1 MVLGGSK
8 INADDAAARTW
19 LRIWLAAVT
28 KPTVATYQELAR
40 HPQVGSMDAW
50 MWLLGSSLLSGL
62 FISLGSV
69 QARTGAVAMDSSL
82 ALAIAIF
89 ALMAVLSWASFTAC
103 IQGIARL
110 MKGGGN
116 YQSLIFVFAA
126 FNAPLMVLT
135 SGLSLVPRGGAILM
149 VLYLY
154 WLALYSVAVRA
165 AHQFSWMKAAGAV
178 LFSLAALS
186 GALFGLVILVFS
198 LRL

>member
-1 MVLGGSK
+1 
-8 INADDAAARTW
+8 
-19 LRIWLAAVT
+19 VT

-40 HPQVGSMDAW
+40 HPHVGSMDGW
-50 MWLLGSSLLSGL
+50 IWLLGSSLLSGV

-69 QARTGAVAMDSSL
+69 PARTGAAMDSSL

-89 ALMAVLSWASFTAC
+89 GLIAVLFWASFAAC

-110 MKGGGN
+110 MKGEGN

-126 FNAPLMVLT
+126 FNAPLILLA
-135 SGLSLVPRGGAILM
+135 SGLSLVPRSGVILM
-149 VLYLY
+149 VLYPY

-178 LFSLAALS
+178 LFSLAVLS
-186 GALFGLVILVFS
+186 GALFGLVIMVFS
-198 LRL
+198 VRL

>member
-1 MVLGGSK
+1 MTLGGSK

-19 LRIWLAAVT
+19 VRIWLAAVT

-50 MWLLGSSLLSGL
+50 MWLLGSSLLSG
-62 FISLGSV
+62 FFMSLGPV
-69 QARTGAVAMDSSL
+69 QARTGTAMDSRL
-82 ALAIAIF
+82 ALAVATF
-89 ALMAVLSWASFTAC
+89 ALIAVLSWASFAAC

-126 FNAPLMVLT
+126 FNAPLILLT
-135 SGLSLVPRGGAILM
+135 SGVSLVPRGGVILM

-165 AHQFSWMKAAGAV
+165 AHQFSWMKAAAAV
-178 LFSLAALS
+178 LVSLAVFS
-186 GALFGLVILVFS
+186 GTLFGLVVFS
-198 LRL
+198 LRM

>member
-1 MVLGGSK
+1 MVLGGRK
-8 INADDAAARTW
+8 INADDAAAMTW
-19 LRIWLAAVT
+19 GRIWLAAVT

-40 HPQVGSMDAW
+40 HPQVGSMDGW
-50 MWLLGSSLLSGL
+50 IWLLGSSLLSGV

-69 QARTGAVAMDSSL
+69 PARTGAAMDSSL

-89 ALMAVLSWASFTAC
+89 ALIAVLFWASFAAC

-110 MKGGGN
+110 MKGEGN

-126 FNAPLMVLT
+126 FNAPLILLA
-135 SGLSLVPRGGAILM
+135 SGLSLVPRGGVILM
-149 VLYLY
+149 VLYPY

-178 LFSLAALS
+178 LFSLAVLS
-186 GALFGLVILVFS
+186 GALFGLVIMVFS
-198 LRL
+198 VRL

>member
-1 MVLGGSK
+1 MALGGSK
-8 INADDAAARTW
+8 MNADDAAARTW
-19 LRIWLAAVT
+19 VRIWLAAVT

-50 MWLLGSSLLSGL
+50 MWLLGSSLLGGL
-62 FISLGSV
+62 FFSLGSV
-69 QARTGAVAMDSSL
+69 PVRTGAAMNSRL

-89 ALMAVLSWASFTAC
+89 ALMAVLSWASFAAC

-110 MKGGGN
+110 MKGRGN
-116 YQSLIFVFAA
+116 YQSLIFVVAA
-126 FNAPLMVLT
+126 FNAPLILLT

-178 LFSLAALS
+178 LFSLAVSS
-186 GALFGLVILVFS
+186 GALFGLVVLVFF
-198 LRL
+198 LR

>member
-1 MVLGGSK
+1 MVLGGRK
-8 INADDAAARTW
+8 IHSDDAAARTW
-19 LRIWLAAVT
+19 VRIWLAAVT

-50 MWLLGSSLLSGL
+50 MWLLGSSLLSG
-62 FISLGSV
+62 FFMSLGPV
-69 QARTGAVAMDSSL
+69 QARTSATMDSRL
-82 ALAIAIF
+82 ALAVAIF
-89 ALMAVLSWASFTAC
+89 ALMAVLFWASFAAC

-126 FNAPLMVLT
+126 FNAPLILLA
-135 SGLSLVPRGGAILM
+135 SGLSLVPRGGVILM
-149 VLYLY
+149 LLYPY

-178 LFSLAALS
+178 LFSLAVLS
-186 GALFGLVILVFS
+186 GALFGLVIMVFS
-198 LRL
+198 VRL

>member
-1 MVLGGSK
+1 MALGASK
-8 INADDAAARTW
+8 INSDDAAARTW
-19 LRIWLAAVT
+19 GRIWLAAVT
-28 KPTVATYQELAR
+28 RPTVATYQDLAR
-40 HPQVGSMDAW
+40 HPQVGSRDAW
-50 MWLLGSSLLSGL
+50 IWLLGSGLLSGV
-62 FISLGSV
+62 FMSQGSFHV
-69 QARTGAVAMDSSL
+69 RTGAAMDSSL
-82 ALAIAIF
+82 ALAIAVF
-89 ALMAVLSWASFTAC
+89 ALMAVLSWASFAAC

-126 FNAPLMVLT
+126 FNAPLMLLT

-165 AHQFSWMKAAGAV
+165 AHQVSWLKAAGAV

-186 GALFGLVILVFS
+186 GALFGLAVLVF
-198 LRL
+198 L

>member
-19 LRIWLAAVT
+19 VRIWLAAVT

-50 MWLLGSSLLSGL
+50 VWLLGSSLLSGV

-69 QARTGAVAMDSSL
+69 PARTGAAMNSSL

-89 ALMAVLSWASFTAC
+89 ALMAVLSWASFAAC

-126 FNAPLMVLT
+126 FNAPLIVLT

-186 GALFGLVILVFS
+186 GALFGLVVLVFS